1 MDNNRR
7 KQNQNQNQNQN
18 KNQNQIKKF
27 NNITTTIILFS

>member
-7 KQNQNQNQNQN
+7 KQNQNQNQ
-18 KNQNQIKKF
+18 NQNQIKKF

>member
-7 KQNQNQNQNQN
+7 KQNQNQ
-18 KNQNQIKKF
+18 NQNQIKKF

>member
-18 KNQNQIKKF
+18 KNKNQIKKF